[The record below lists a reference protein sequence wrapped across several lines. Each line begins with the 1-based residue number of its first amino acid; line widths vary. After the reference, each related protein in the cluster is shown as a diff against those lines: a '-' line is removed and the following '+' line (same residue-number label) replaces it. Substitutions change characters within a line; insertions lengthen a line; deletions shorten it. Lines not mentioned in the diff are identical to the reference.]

1 MDDDQIMQQETQ
13 NEGSDSFL
21 DGWDDGPEREETAPA
36 GEAETGAGDQAEAP
50 AGDGGEI
57 PDGGPGGSG
66 GDTQPGGAPDAPGQ
80 DGPEAG
86 GKEPPPE
93 GPGKDAPPPEEKD
106 APAPRTWTLNHQG
119 QPVTISEADVPALA
133 QKGLDYD
140 RLRASYDEA
149 RPVMDLFRGF
159 AERSGKT
166 VPEFVAQLRI
176 QAKQAAGI
184 SEAEARQAVEL
195 EDREA
200 RIAAKEEY
208 DRRQQEEARQAQAF
222 QQQRQAR
229 VQADIQEFIRVF
241 PDAARDFQNIPKE
254 VWDAVNGGMSLVAA
268 YAYYNNAQAN
278 AREQAEEAERA
289 RREAVQRQN
298 QKNAANSAGSMKSA
312 GSSHGPKDP
321 FAEGFDED

>member
-1 MDDDQIMQQETQ
+1 MEDNIMQQETR
-13 NEGSDSFL
+13 NEGGDSFL
-21 DGWDDGPEREETAPA
+21 DGWDDGPEREEETPA
-36 GEAETGAGDQAEAP
+36 GDAETGAGDQAEAP
-50 AGDGGEI
+50 AGDGGKSPNSEK
-57 PDGGPGGSG
+57 GGSG
-66 GDTQPGGAPDAPGQ
+66 GETSPGNTPGT
-80 DGPEAG
+80 PEQAGGEDG
-86 GKEPPPE
+86 GKESPSAKPDQDAQPPE
-93 GPGKDAPPPEEKD
+93 DKPREPPK
-106 APAPRTWTLNHQG
+106 TWTLNHQG
-119 QPVTISEADVPALA
+119 QPVTIQEADVPALA

-184 SEAEARQAVEL
+184 SEAEARQAVEM

-208 DRRQQEEARQAQAF
+208 DRRKQEEARQAQAF

-298 QKNAANSAGSMKSA
+298 QKNAANSAGSMKST

>member
-1 MDDDQIMQQETQ
+1 MEDDIMQQETQ
-13 NEGSDSFL
+13 NESGDSFL

-36 GEAETGAGDQAEAP
+36 VEAETGAGDQAEAP
-50 AGDGGEI
+50 AGDGGEG

-66 GDTQPGGAPDAPGQ
+66 GDTTPGGTPDAPGQ

-93 GPGKDAPPPEEKD
+93 GPGKDAPPPED
-106 APAPRTWTLNHQG
+106 RDLPTPRTWTLNHMG

-289 RREAVQRQN
+289 RREAVQQQN

-312 GSSHGPKDP
+312 GNSYGPKDS

>member
-1 MDDDQIMQQETQ
+1 MEDDIMRQEPRS
-13 NEGSDSFL
+13 EGGDSFW
-21 DGWDDGPEREETAPA
+21 DGWNDGAGQEEAAPA
-36 GEAETGAGDQAEAP
+36 GEAETGAGGQAE
-50 AGDGGEI
+50 AGDGGEN

-66 GDTQPGGAPDAPGQ
+66 GDTPPGGAPDATGQ

-86 GKEPPPE
+86 GETPPHE
-93 GPGKDAPPPEEKD
+93 GPGKDAPPPEDKPRE
-106 APAPRTWTLNHQG
+106 PPRTWTLNHMG

-140 RLRASYDEA
+140 RLQASYDEA

-200 RIAAKEEY
+200 RIAAREEN

-229 VQADIQEFIRVF
+229 MQADIQEFIRVF
-241 PDAARDFQNIPKE
+241 PDAARDFQNIPQQ

-278 AREQAEEAERA
+278 AREQAAEAERA

-298 QKNAANSAGSMKSA
+298 QKNAAISAGSMKSA
-312 GSSHGPKDP
+312 GNNHGPKDP
-321 FAEGFDED
+321 FWEGFDEE